1 MIFSSFNL
9 WTHKCLRAT
18 HLKFYIVIITGRSGQ
33 KLNLVI
39 TFDWRVLLTRGQ
51 RIWSELYFARSFQ
64 GYPTWPRLARPNTL
78 ASASHLMPLFPL
90 VAPLN
95 MAGYEKHVALDEL
108 PHGAT
113 QWLLHE
119 PLFHQEGQRRLWSQ
133 GSLRAVFITHD
144 VVLMGVDGDDAWA
157 ELKMVTMVEE
167 THCQNF
173 RTTTQPS
180 STRHAWTK
188 TFSAK
193 RMDFLV
199 EHLTILPPAV
209 MLGGII
215 AQFQLLM

>member
-1 MIFSSFNL
+1 MRFGCNWLEIFSG
-9 WTHKCLRAT
+9 TP
-18 HLKFYIVIITGRSGQ
+18 HLTIFGAPKY
-33 KLNLVI
+33 
-39 TFDWRVLLTRGQ
+39 
-51 RIWSELYFARSFQ
+51 AR
-64 GYPTWPRLARPNTL
+64 LC
-78 ASASHLMPLFPL
+78 LMPLFPL

-95 MAGYEKHVALDEL
+95 MAGYERHAALDEL
-108 PHGAT
+108 SHRAT

-119 PLFHQEGQRRLWSQ
+119 PLFHQEGQRRLWNH
-133 GSLRAVFITHD
+133 GSLRTVFITHD
-144 VVLMGVDGDDAWA
+144 VVPMDVAWA
-157 ELKMVTMVEE
+157 ELKMVAMVEE

-199 EHLTILPPAV
+199 ELLTILPPAV

-215 AQFQLLM
+215 AQFQFLM